1 MSMSP
6 EPIVIERPQQPYV
19 AIRTVVSMRT
29 IGEAAARFPAV
40 FAWLAARGL
49 APAGAPFLKYDSID
63 MPGRLE
69 IEVGVPVGA
78 PVDGDG
84 EVVGGALPPGRYAS
98 LTVVAPPSD
107 LAAHTRTLLDWAAD
121 EDLRFDQVRTD
132 GIEQWSCRLEI
143 YNTDPAAQPDPTKW
157 ETELAFKLLD

>member
-1 MSMSP
+1 MSP
-6 EPIVIERPQQPYV
+6 EPIITERPQQPYV
-19 AIRTVVSMRT
+19 AIRAIVSMQT
-29 IGEAAARFPAV
+29 IGEAATRFPAV

-69 IEVGVPVGA
+69 IEVGVPVAA

-84 EVVGGALPPGRYAS
+84 EVVSGTLPSGRYAG
-98 LTVVAPPSD
+98 LTVVGRPSD
-107 LAAHTRTLLDWAAD
+107 LAGHTRTLLDWAA
-121 EDLRFDQVRTD
+121 ERNLRFDQVRTN
-132 GIEQWSCRLEI
+132 GTERWTGRLEI
-143 YNTDPAAQPDPTKW
+143 YNTDPAVHPDPGEW